1 MKNIKVNITN
11 PKGKKT
17 STTINVNIAII
28 YYRYCVPQSQKDF
41 LKDIEGTIEQ
51 INAAINLRNKS
62 IQDFVNKL
70 IDEITTNSDSYQ
82 MKGVDQQ
89 FIEMRLLNAIKY
101 SD

>member
-1 MKNIKVNITN
+1 MKNIKVNIIN
-11 PKGKKT
+11 PYGKKT

-41 LKDIEGTIEQ
+41 LNDIDDTIEQ
-51 INAAINLRNKS
+51 INAAIALRNKT
-62 IQDFVNKL
+62 IQDFVNRL
-70 IDEITTNSDSYQ
+70 IDEVTGHSDHYQ

-89 FIEMRLLNAIKY
+89 LIEMRLLNAIKY